1 MARTTLS
8 SLLSTLRGL
17 INDGGTAVFTDDAL
31 QRHLDN
37 HRYDIRHEPL
47 TPLPTWTG
55 GGSVSYYDY
64 RSRYGDYETTQAGTA
79 IFVIEDGVGTN
90 VGTAA
95 WANVDYQLGI
105 ITFTTDYAG
114 TALYLSGRSYDM
126 YGAAADVLDDWSQ
139 KVALEFDFSS
149 DQQSFTRSQKQ
160 AMLKTA
166 AEGYRRKAK
175 PRTAKIT
182 RGDIAGSGEKAR
194 RWDEVTW

>member
-8 SLLSTLRGL
+8 SLITTLRGL

-37 HRYDIRHEPL
+37 HRFDVYHEAL
-47 TPLPTWTG
+47 TPMPTWTG
-55 GGSVSYYDY
+55 GGSVSYFEY

-79 IFVIEDGVGTN
+79 IFVIEDGIGTN

-95 WANVDYQLGI
+95 WASMDYQSGI
-105 ITFTTDYAG
+105 INFATDYKG

-126 YGAAADVLDDWSQ
+126 YGAAADALDEWAT
-139 KVALEFDFSS
+139 KVSLEFDFTS
-149 DQQSFTRSQKQ
+149 DQQGFTRSQKQ
-160 AMLKTA
+160 QMLKVA

-175 PRTAKIT
+175 PRTAKVK
-182 RGDIAGSGEKAR
+182 RGDVAGNGEKAR